1 MIDAGAELIDFL
13 RFNVQYALEAARWQ
27 PQSTSASENQSVLRG
42 MEGFWAALTPF
53 NFTAIGGNL
62 ASAPAI
68 MVSAPFSLLFVRVEA
83 CFILYNVYITLIL
96 YECSYI
102 AAVIS
107 NYVDYFA

>member
-27 PQSTSASENQSVLRG
+27 PQSTSVSENQSVLRG

-68 MVSAPFSLLFVRVEA
+68 MVSAQLL
-83 CFILYNVYITLIL
+83 IT
-96 YECSYI
+96 
-102 AAVIS
+102 
-107 NYVDYFA
+107 